1 MKETEAKDS
10 LTADTENLTE
20 SNELENPLKKK
31 KKKSSQEEFPEK
43 QNMSMED
50 FLVNPIT
57 KVPSKADANGWVFSD
72 YTESETDNDDEDFED
87 SKEVLSDSN
96 DSPKMAADLFTP
108 ANFKSAFA
116 KITQAQSTTKATAKA
131 KAKPKA
137 VTKST
142 STPKGFK
149 RAAKSP
155 AGSGLQ
161 KKTRGQSLL
170 PKKK

>member
-1 MKETEAKDS
+1 
-10 LTADTENLTE
+10 
-20 SNELENPLKKK
+20 
-31 KKKSSQEEFPEK
+31 
-43 QNMSMED
+43 MED

-57 KVPSKADANGWVFSD
+57 KVPTKVDANGWVFSD
-72 YTESETDNDDEDFED
+72 YTESEKDNDDDEFED

-131 KAKPKA
+131 KPKPKA